1 MAEVKFTHPAKE
13 QLADLDKDVRLRIY
27 DKLEEIKD
35 WPDHFLVSL
44 KGYPYY
50 RLRIGDYRAII
61 QWEKE
66 REQLWVVAVGHRK
79 NIYDR
84 DL

>member
-1 MAEVKFTHPAKE
+1 MVEVKFTDPAKE
-13 QLADLDKDVRLRIY
+13 QLADLEKDVRLRIY
-27 DKLEEIKD
+27 DKLDEIKD
-35 WPDHFLVSL
+35 WPDHFLVPL

-66 REQLWVVAVGHRK
+66 KEQLWIVAVGHRK